1 MNAGMPLKRNCV
13 VCFLIGTLLLHA
25 SPVVGIG
32 PTNSTKVAERIRRA
46 ENLAK
51 IASVLLQRLVAA
63 DEGISP
69 LALSQAKAIAVFPV
83 VSGKKGFFDRQIKAE
98 GVISRRIGRD
108 IWSAPAF
115 FEINRTAA
123 SGMKGSTSTVV
134 LVLKGDYAV
143 DRLRTSNVGDLKDL
157 EIVEGPTKRKGASPL
172 PTPDEDLDA
181 EKPPIIRRGTAPTP
195 TSKRDPEI
203 VEESTKNKGATS
215 PVRSRPNSS
224 ATSIDAYYYE
234 YVDGVPIQPANL
246 AGSINSKNSY
256 NDAIYHTESPGILF
270 DAKGDALEK
279 ANSLRGLN
287 EFVTTV
293 GTLPPNDETTPKI
306 NEFFPTGYD
315 YTIAKSLDTI
325 KEHMK
330 DFFNA
335 QRFPYRGEP
344 TDDGVLITTFKDLE
358 QRGER
363 LRHASFL
370 IKIVRMKEE
379 YLCNVQFRWYV
390 SSRGAKHERIYT
402 TQPEDTKIT
411 NEDLLLNGYIQQI
424 GAELERLRDG
434 K

>member
-1 MNAGMPLKRNCV
+1 MNAGIPLKRNCV
-13 VCFLIGTLLLHA
+13 VRFLIAMLLLHA
-25 SPVVGIG
+25 SPVFGIDYG
-32 PTNSTKVAERIRRA
+32 INSANVAERIRRA

-69 LALSQAKAIAVFPV
+69 LALRQAKAIAVFPV

-108 IWSAPAF
+108 RWSAPAF

-123 SGMKGSTSTVV
+123 SGIKGSTSTVV

-157 EIVEGPTKRKGASPL
+157 DIVEGPTKRKGTAPL
-172 PTPDEDLDA
+172 PTPEELDI
-181 EKPPIIRRGTAPTP
+181 EEPPIIRRGTAPTP
-195 TSKRDPEI
+195 TSKTNPDI
-203 VEESTKNKGATS
+203 VEDSTKNKGAAS
-215 PVRSRPNSS
+215 PVTSRPNSF

-234 YVDGVPIQPANL
+234 YVDGIPIRPADL
-246 AGSINSKNSY
+246 AGSIKSKTSY
-256 NDAIYHTESPGILF
+256 NGAIYNTESPGILF

-279 ANSLRGLN
+279 ANGLRGLN

-293 GTLPPNDETTPKI
+293 GTLPPNDEMTPKI

-315 YTIAKSLDTI
+315 YPVAKSLDTI

-330 DFFNA
+330 YFFNN
-335 QRFPYRGEP
+335 QGFPYCDDP
-344 TDDGVLITTFKDLE
+344 TDNGVLITTFKDLE

-363 LRHASFL
+363 LRRASFL
-370 IKIVRMKEE
+370 IKIVRTKEE

-390 SSRGAKHERIYT
+390 GSRGAKHERIYT
-402 TQPEDTKIT
+402 TQPEDTTIT
-411 NEDLLLNGYIQQI
+411 NEDLLLKGYIQQI
-424 GAELERLRDG
+424 GAELGRMRDE